1 MRAVITPLLGIAAT
15 AALLTGCSL
24 QDDSVGPGPTGV
36 ATKLPQDT
44 DRAKSSEQARKFRS
58 WVDKH
63 GDSSQQKAA
72 ARVQRIIGDWDDKSG
87 TAFISTDVNGG
98 STPVKDPT
106 STAETIVKTFTAYIE
121 PQQTRVSVYDVF
133 GQVLTGN
140 AGT

>member
-24 QDDSVGPGPTGV
+24 QDDSVGPGPSGV

-44 DRAKSSEQARKFRS
+44 DRAKSSEQAREFRS

-63 GDSSQQKAA
+63 GNGSQQKAV
-72 ARVQRIIGDWDDKSG
+72 ARVQGIIGDWDGKSG
-87 TAFISTDVNGG
+87 TVFISTDLIGG
-98 STPVKDPT
+98 PNPVKDPM

-121 PQQTRVSVYDVF
+121 PQQSRVSVYDGF
-133 GQVLTGN
+133 GNVLTGN
-140 AGT
+140 AGA